1 MIFDQ
6 YDQEYEAEIE
16 MDKENGIIDLCMEG
30 EVSRTRLFSLSGGET
45 LAVHIG
51 EREDFN
57 LLTWLY
63 LKRTIKSDFKNA
75 KEVIE
80 NK

>member
-6 YDQEYEAEIE
+6 YDQKYEAEVKR
-16 MDKENGIIDLCMEG
+16 DKENGIIDLYMEG

-45 LAVHIG
+45 LVIHIG

-57 LLTWLY
+57 LFAWLY
-63 LKRTIKSDFKNA
+63 FKRTIKSDFKNA
-75 KEVIE
+75 KKVIE

>member
-1 MIFDQ
+1 MSQKHSTI
-6 YDQEYEAEIE
+6 
-16 MDKENGIIDLCMEG
+16 
-30 EVSRTRLFSLSGGET
+30 ET

-57 LLTWLY
+57 LFAWLY
-63 LKRTIKSDFKNA
+63 LKRTIESDFKNA

-80 NK
+80 NNK